1 MGNLAQVRIEMDH
14 RAFVADHFHTDENL
28 PHAYSSD
35 LVQFVVKLLDDWK
48 LNLGDAVHLLGY
60 EKQDIEYVDC
70 ILREIEPLRG
80 RDVKFRIS
88 KLFCIRHSLW
98 NFFQNLDAENEWLR
112 EPQSML
118 DGEIPLAMIQSGR
131 IDKLM
136 LLEEHIDMIAGM

>member
-1 MGNLAQVRIEMDH
+1 MNH
-14 RAFVADHFHTDENL
+14 RAFADDHFHTHENL
-28 PHAYSSD
+28 PHAYSSG

-48 LNLGDAVHLLGY
+48 LDLGDAVHLLGY
-60 EKQDIEYVDC
+60 EKQDMGYVDY
-70 ILREIEPLRG
+70 ILHEIEPLRG

-98 NFFQNLDAENEWLR
+98 NFFQNLEAENEWLR

-118 DGEIPLAMIQSGR
+118 NGEIPIAMIQSGR

-136 LLEEHIDMIAGM
+136 LLEEHVDMITGI